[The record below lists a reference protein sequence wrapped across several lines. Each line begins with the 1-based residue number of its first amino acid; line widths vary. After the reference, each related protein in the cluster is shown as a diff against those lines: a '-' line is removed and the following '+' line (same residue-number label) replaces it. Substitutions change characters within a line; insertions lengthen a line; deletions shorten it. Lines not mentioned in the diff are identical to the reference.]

1 MVKNILLFLMLS
13 VPCSV
18 FAQQDPTAP
27 LGWYAP
33 KASGVKRAKTYPL
46 PVLQSIVCDSGS
58 QCVAMLNDRILS
70 KNQSVAGY
78 KIVSISKEDVVVA
91 RAGKT
96 WQLQLFNTNVR
107 Q

>member
-1 MVKNILLFLMLS
+1 MVNKILFLLAFCVS
-13 VPCSV
+13 FGV
-18 FAQQDPTAP
+18 FAEQDPTAP

-33 KASGVKRAKTYPL
+33 KASNSQRAKTYPL
-46 PVLQSIVCDSGS
+46 PVLQSIVCDSSS

-78 KIVSISKEDVVVA
+78 KLVSITKENVVVA

-96 WQLQLFNTNVR
+96 WQLQLFNSNVR